1 MVSRSK
7 TLFSLRKYNEK
18 KGEERIRRK
27 QGALLSRRWLLRTSM
42 RFKALVNQIGFRIG
56 YDLYLPFPG

>member
-27 QGALLSRRWLLRTSM
+27 QGALLS
-42 RFKALVNQIGFRIG
+42 GDG
-56 YDLYLPFPG
+56 YCERQ